1 MSPVGWKDHTHV
13 CADCEAIFACDGAC
27 EISRL
32 CPGCAEYREAVET
45 NEREA
50 IKDMDASRDRRLAQ
64 GTPIGRSEQRA
75 FDRYIHGDDDEPIRF
90 R

>member
-1 MSPVGWKDHTHV
+1 MKNHTHV

-32 CPGCAEYREAVET
+32 CQGCAEYREAVET
-45 NEREA
+45 NERETA
-50 IKDMDASRDRRLAQ
+50 IEEQQVYRR
-64 GTPIGRSEQRA
+64 
-75 FDRYIHGDDDEPIRF
+75 FGDDDSPIRF